1 MKRNHVAK
9 TVFTVSLLIG
19 LVVGFNGDLFP
30 ESDSKFHNGVRC
42 RVYANGWL
50 QAAGASWHA
59 WQAWA
64 ELDANLYARGHS
76 VGYSVSGKYDV
87 SANIDAIGEH
97 KKGSMTLT
105 VKRRFKIFKVGDSRL
120 IRCRDTGYGP
130 SRTTPPGNA
139 SAKAKGHCGGA
150 NPKDVSWPKS
160 GSGSGSG
167 GGG

>member
-9 TVFTVSLLIG
+9 TYFTVSLLIG

-30 ESDSKFHNGVRC
+30 ESDSKSHNGVRC

-50 QAAGASWHA
+50 KGAGASWHT

-64 ELDANLYARGHS
+64 ELDAKLYARGHP

-87 SANIDAIGEH
+87 GAIIDAPGDY
-97 KKGSMTLT
+97 KKGSFTLT

-120 IRCRDTGYGP
+120 VRCRDTGAGP
-130 SRTTPPGNA
+130 SKYTPPGNA

-150 NPKDVSWPKS
+150 NPKDVSWPQT
-160 GSGSGSG
+160 SGSGSG